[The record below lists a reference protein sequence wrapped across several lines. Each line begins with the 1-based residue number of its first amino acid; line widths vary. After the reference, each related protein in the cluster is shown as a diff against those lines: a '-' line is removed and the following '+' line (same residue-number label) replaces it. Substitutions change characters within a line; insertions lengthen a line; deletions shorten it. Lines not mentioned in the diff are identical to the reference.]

1 MINNTLRPLFCRVAV
16 SAAMLLSVAPA
27 TLANS
32 PSASLMAQEH
42 HACAVV
48 LGLDPSE
55 APYDACVRSLD
66 SNFLQ
71 ADSAALFQSLNS
83 VGPSSNIAAR

>member
-1 MINNTLRPLFCRVAV
+1 MINNTLRPLFCRMAV

-27 TLANS
+27 ALANS
-32 PSASLMAQEH
+32 PSASRMAQEH
-42 HACAVV
+42 NACAVV

-66 SNFLQ
+66 SNFSQ
-71 ADSAALFQSLNS
+71 SDSGTLFQSRNS